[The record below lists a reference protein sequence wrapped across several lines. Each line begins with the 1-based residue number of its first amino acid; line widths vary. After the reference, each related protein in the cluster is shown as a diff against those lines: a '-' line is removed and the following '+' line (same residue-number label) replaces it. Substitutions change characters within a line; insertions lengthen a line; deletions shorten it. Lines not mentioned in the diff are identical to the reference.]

1 MKSKVKKNT
10 TTQDCSTNVQLFTS
24 YSVSKRNI
32 RKINYLTD
40 SNVTLADLLRKD
52 NEAIPLLEDV

>member
-10 TTQDCSTNVQLFTS
+10 TTQDCSTNVQLFAS

-52 NEAIPLLEDV
+52 NEAIPLLEAV